1 VRKLLEIAVAVESKP
16 AMHAGRTAEGYLPY
30 LVQENAPEKYLVLG
44 TTMKLLA
51 GGVEAKKLK
60 KIAGIH

>member
-1 VRKLLEIAVAVESKP
+1 MQEE
-16 AMHAGRTAEGYLPY
+16 TAEGYLPY

-51 GGVEAKKLK
+51 GGVEAKKK
-60 KIAGIH
+60 KKLRGYTS